1 VPADLT
7 ALVRDDAFAG
17 HDTGQH
23 PEHPR
28 RYRAIIDALDA
39 AGMLAQCRDL
49 PHEPASDE
57 AILRVHTA
65 DHLRRLDAIAAA
77 GGGWIDADTMVAPDS
92 LDAARLAAGAAIA
105 ATDAVLD
112 GDRRRAFALGRPP
125 GHHATA
131 GEAMG
136 FCLLNSVAIA
146 AAHARTRGVERVAVI
161 DWDVHHGNG
170 TQDIFYRDA
179 DVWYASI
186 HQSPLYP
193 GTGFANETGVGPGE
207 GATRNRPLPP
217 RTGDAEW
224 LAAFDN
230 DIAPF
235 IEESRPDL
243 ILLSAGYDA
252 HRDDPIGGCRVTDAG
267 FGALVARTRD
277 LADRLCDGRLAVVLE
292 GGYDPGAL
300 GRCVVATVQTLDAAT
315 V

>member
-1 VPADLT
+1 
-7 ALVRDDAFAG
+7 
-17 HDTGQH
+17 
-23 PEHPR
+23 
-28 RYRAIIDALDA
+28 
-39 AGMLAQCRDL
+39 
-49 PHEPASDE
+49 
-57 AILRVHTA
+57 
-65 DHLRRLDAIAAA
+65 
-77 GGGWIDADTMVAPDS
+77 
-92 LDAARLAAGAAIA
+92 
-105 ATDAVLD
+105 
-112 GDRRRAFALGRPP
+112 
-125 GHHATA
+125 
-131 GEAMG
+131 MG

-230 DIAPF
+230 DVAPF
-235 IEESRPDL
+235 IEASRPDL

-292 GGYDPGAL
+292 GGYDPAAL